1 MTLFQSVTQ
10 AAWNKNLSPPN
21 RNQTYDLL
29 AQVVQKNYHY
39 PADKDLGNQYYCA
52 IQWIQIYPVDNII
65 HLLNNGSQAIS
76 PDVLQLSN
84 KNSAHEN

>member
-1 MTLFQSVTQ
+1 MTLFQSATQ

-29 AQVVQKNYHY
+29 AQVVQKNHHY

-52 IQWIQIYPVDNII
+52 IQWIEIHPVENVT
-65 HLLNNGSQAIS
+65 HLLNNGSQVTS
-76 PDVLQLSN
+76 PNVLQLSN
-84 KNSAHEN
+84 RRLSS